1 METDTYKFE
10 YDGRE
15 VSLIELLPEILKP
28 IEDFKVICNECA
40 VELKRLYENI
50 KQTLDDQFVESASKS
65 TISKYENRFGIIPNA
80 TDTLDE
86 RRFRVLS
93 KLNDVPPYTDAYL
106 ENKLN
111 ELCGEDNWRIYK
123 DYSSYS
129 LLIELSL
136 ESLANTD
143 TVTSLVKQIVPA
155 NLNLTVRPYRMRYN
169 ELSEYT
175 HDYLSAY
182 TSDQIKYKQ
191 IGD

>member
-1 METDTYKFE
+1 METDNYKFE

-15 VSLIELLPEILKP
+15 VSPIELLPEILKP
-28 IEDFKVICNECA
+28 IEDFKAVCNECG
-40 VELKRLYENI
+40 VELKLLYDHV
-50 KQTLDDQFVESASKS
+50 KQALNDQFVETASKS

-80 TDTLDE
+80 TDTIDE
-86 RRFRVLS
+86 RRFRVLARLTDS
-93 KLNDVPPYTDAYL
+93 PPYTDEYL
-106 ENKLN
+106 EKKLN

-123 DYSSYS
+123 DYASYS

-136 ESLANTD
+136 DSLANTD
-143 TVTSLVKQIVPA
+143 TVTNLVKQIVPA

-182 TSDQIKYKQ
+182 TNDQIKYKQ